1 LTQRAVVIG
10 GGAIGVASAYYLL
23 RSGFAVTI
31 VDRGDV
37 GRECSYGNSCLIV
50 PSHSEPLP
58 GPGVI
63 GQALRFLLS
72 STSPFYVRPRLDPSL
87 AGFFWRFRKHCNHES
102 AKRGFEA
109 LVGLSRASL
118 ALYQELTSAKEAD
131 FYFRREGLLEVY
143 LTEPGVEIGRRAS
156 GMMEREGFPARL
168 LSRDEAL
175 AFEPALSPSVKGAL
189 FIESEAHGYSF
200 GYVQA
205 LARTVE
211 RAGGRIEARRKVS
224 GLLVEGRRVTGVRI
238 GERPKEETLE
248 SDVVVLAA
256 GSWSRR
262 LGEGAGVSIPL
273 QPAKGYSATVD
284 IFEGAPRIPVLIK
297 ERRVTMTPLGDRMRF
312 GGTLELTGFDSS
324 IDRARYGAVL
334 EAARETLRSDFPM
347 NNEEAWCGFRPLTP
361 DGLPIIDRARNVDG
375 LIVATG
381 HAMLGFTQSPMTG
394 KLVAEIASGA
404 APSLPLAP
412 FRLDR
417 F

>member
-1 LTQRAVVIG
+1 MTRRAIVIG
-10 GGAIGVASAYYLL
+10 GGAIGVASAYYLQ

-37 GRECSYGNSCLIV
+37 GRACSYGNSCLIV

-58 GPGVI
+58 GPGVV

-72 STSPFYVRPRLDPSL
+72 RTSPFYVRPRLDPAL
-87 AGFFWRFRKHCNHES
+87 AGFFWRFRKHCNRE
-102 AKRGFEA
+102 AAERGFEA

-118 ALYQELTSAKEAD
+118 ELYQELTSAKEAD

-143 LTEPGVEIGRRAS
+143 LTERGVGIGRHALE
-156 GMMEREGFPARL
+156 MMEKEGFPAKL
-168 LSRDEAL
+168 LSRDDAL
-175 AFEPALSPSVKGAL
+175 AFEPALSPSVQGGL
-189 FIESEAHGYSF
+189 FIESEAHGFSF

-211 RAGGRIEARRKVS
+211 RAGGRIAPGQSVS
-224 GLLVEGRRVTGVRI
+224 GLLLDGRRVRGVRI
-238 GERPKEETLE
+238 GEPPNEEAIE

-256 GSWSRR
+256 GSWSKR
-262 LGEGAGVSIPL
+262 LGEAAGVSIPL

-284 IFEGAPRIPVLIK
+284 KFEGAPRIPVLIK
-297 ERRVTMTPLGDRMRF
+297 ERRVTVTPLGDRVRF

-324 IDRARYGAVL
+324 IDRARYGAVVK
-334 EAARETLRSDFPM
+334 AARETLRSDFPM
-347 NNEEAWCGFRPLTP
+347 KNEESWCGFRPLTP
-361 DGLPIIDRARNVDG
+361 DGLPIIDRAKNLDG

-394 KLVAEIASGA
+394 KLVAEIASGEK
-404 APSLPLAP
+404 PSLPLEP

>member
-1 LTQRAVVIG
+1 LTERAVVIG

-23 RSGFAVTI
+23 RSGFAVTL
-31 VDRGDV
+31 VDRGDI

-87 AGFFWRFRKHCNHES
+87 AGFFWRFRKHCNRDASE
-102 AKRGFEA
+102 KGFEA

-143 LTEPGVEIGRRAS
+143 LTEPGVDIGRRTRET
-156 GMMEREGFPARL
+156 MEREGFPARL

-175 AFEPALSPSVKGAL
+175 AFEPALSSSVKGAL
-189 FIESEAHGYSF
+189 FIESEAHGFSF

-211 RAGGRIEARRKVS
+211 RAGGRIAARRKVS
-224 GLLVEGRRVTGVRI
+224 GLVVEGRRVTGVRI
-238 GERPKEETLE
+238 GERPDEETLE

-256 GSWSRR
+256 GSWSKR

-273 QPAKGYSATVD
+273 QPAKGYSATID
-284 IFEGAPRIPVLIK
+284 MFEGAPRVPVLIK

-312 GGTLELTGFDSS
+312 GGTLELTGFDST

-334 EAARETLRSDFPM
+334 KAAQETLRVNIPRK
-347 NNEEAWCGFRPLTP
+347 NEEAWCGFRPLTP

-394 KLVAEIASGA
+394 KLVAEIASGS
-404 APSLPLAP
+404 APSLPLEP

>member
-1 LTQRAVVIG
+1 MTERAVVIG

-23 RSGFAVTI
+23 RSGFAVTL
-31 VDRGDV
+31 VDRGDI

-87 AGFFWRFRKHCNHES
+87 AGFFWRFRKHCNRDASE
-102 AKRGFEA
+102 KGFEA

-143 LTEPGVEIGRRAS
+143 LTEPGVDIGRRTRET
-156 GMMEREGFPARL
+156 MEREGFPARL

-175 AFEPALSPSVKGAL
+175 AFEPALSSSVKGAL
-189 FIESEAHGYSF
+189 FIESEAHGFSF

-211 RAGGRIEARRKVS
+211 RAGGRIAARRKVS
-224 GLLVEGRRVTGVRI
+224 GLVVEGRRVTGVRI
-238 GERPKEETLE
+238 GERPDEETLE

-256 GSWSRR
+256 GSWSKR

-273 QPAKGYSATVD
+273 QPAKGYSATID
-284 IFEGAPRIPVLIK
+284 MFEGAPRVPVLIK

-312 GGTLELTGFDSS
+312 GGTLELTGFDST

-334 EAARETLRSDFPM
+334 KAAQETLRVNIPRK
-347 NNEEAWCGFRPLTP
+347 NEEAWCGFRPLTP

-394 KLVAEIASGA
+394 KLVAEIASGS
-404 APSLPLAP
+404 APSLPLEP

>member
-1 LTQRAVVIG
+1 MTRKAVVIG
-10 GGAIGVASAYYLL
+10 GGAIGIASAYYLQ
-23 RSGFAVTI
+23 RSGFAVTV
-31 VDRGDV
+31 VDRGEV

-63 GQALRFLLS
+63 RQALRFLLS
-72 STSPFYVRPRLDPSL
+72 NTSPFYVRPRLDPEL
-87 AGFFWRFRKHCNHES
+87 AGFFWRFRKYCDRES
-102 AKRGFEA
+102 AERGFEA

-118 ALYQELTSAKEAD
+118 ELYQELTAAKEAD
-131 FYFRREGLLEVY
+131 FDFRREGLLEVF
-143 LTEPGVEIGRRAS
+143 LTERGVALGRRAREL
-156 GMMEREGFPARL
+156 MEKEGFPATT
-168 LSRDEAL
+168 LSRDDAL
-175 AFEPALSPSVKGAL
+175 AFEPALSPSIQGGL
-189 FIESEAHGYSF
+189 FIESEAHGFSF

-211 RAGGRIEARRKVS
+211 KRGARIAARRSVQ
-224 GLLVEGRRVTGVRI
+224 GLLLDGRRVKGVRI
-238 GERPKEETLE
+238 GEAPNEEQIE

-256 GSWSRR
+256 GSWSKR
-262 LGEGAGVSIPL
+262 LGEAVGISIPL

-284 IFEGAPRIPVLIK
+284 AFEGAPRIPMIVK
-297 ERRVTMTPLGDRMRF
+297 ERRVTVTPLGARVRF

-324 IDRARYGAVL
+324 IDRARYGAVVK
-334 EAARETLRSDFPM
+334 AAREALRCNVPM
-347 NNEEAWCGFRPLTP
+347 KNEEAWCGFRPLTP
-361 DGLPIIDRARNVDG
+361 DGLPIIDRAKNLEG

-394 KLVAEIASGA
+394 KLVAEIASGEK
-404 APSLPLAP
+404 PSLPLEP